1 MTEVTAVGYEPSRRA
16 ELVELM
22 ASVWGDPEAG
32 EHIEWWFDESPV
44 APGVIL
50 LAEVEGQLAGTLGM
64 SYVPMQISGRR
75 ELVAMPVRGVSLSR
89 FRGLGI
95 FSKLELANEAASVG
109 KGARIALTI
118 PNPKSHSIFVRLGW
132 RELRTQRV
140 WIRPLRLRPADARA
154 ARPGPRLLG
163 GVVVEP
169 VERFGTSAEAAWR
182 RAAPLHGDH
191 VIGDADYL
199 NWRYV
204 DAPHDYRCFQAGEEG
219 YAVVRRMRER
229 GLETGMIC
237 TLVASTGRATRA
249 LLLRCA
255 EEMKGAQILAALR
268 PPVHTAAWLAA
279 GFVPSP
285 RTMTTLGK
293 PLVDGEPLPLDP
305 VYQFGDHDFT

>member
-22 ASVWGDPEAG
+22 AAVWGDPEAG

-50 LAEVEGQLAGTLGM
+50 LAEVGGELAGTLGM
-64 SYVPMQISGRR
+64 SYVPMLIDGRR
-75 ELVAMPVRGVSLSR
+75 EVVAMPVRGVSLEQ

-95 FSKLELANEAASVG
+95 FSKLELENEAASVE

-118 PNPKSHSIFVRLGW
+118 PNPLSHSIFLRLGW
-132 RELRTQRV
+132 QELRTQRV
-140 WIRPLRLRPADARA
+140 WVRPLRLRAAAGRPAL
-154 ARPGPRLLG
+154 PGPRRYG
-163 GVVVEP
+163 EVEVEP
-169 VERFGTSAEAAWR
+169 VERFDESTEAAWR
-182 RAAPLHGDH
+182 RAAPLYGDQ
-191 VIGDADYL
+191 VIGEAGYL

-204 DAPHDYRCFQAGEEG
+204 DAPHDYRRFQAGDDG

-237 TLVASTGRATRA
+237 TLVAATGKATRA
-249 LLLRCA
+249 LLARCA
-255 EEMKGAQILAALR
+255 EEMRGAQMLAALR

-293 PLVDGEPLPLDP
+293 PLVEGEPLPAHP

>member
-22 ASVWGDPEAG
+22 ATVWGDPEAG
-32 EHIEWWFDESPV
+32 EYVEWWFDESPV
-44 APGVIL
+44 PGVIL
-50 LAEVEGQLAGTLGM
+50 LAEVEGELAGTLGM
-64 SYVPMQISGRR
+64 SYVPMLIAGRR
-75 ELVAMPVRGVSLSR
+75 QIVAMPVRGVSLEQY
-89 FRGLGI
+89 RGLGI
-95 FSKLELANEAASVG
+95 FSKLELANEAASVE

-118 PNPKSHSIFVRLGW
+118 PNPRSHSIFVRLGW
-132 RELRTQRV
+132 QELRTQRV
-140 WIRPLRLRPADARA
+140 WVRPLRARA
-154 ARPGPRLLG
+154 AAGRPSRPGPRRYG
-163 GVVVEP
+163 GVAVEP
-169 VERFGTSAEAAWR
+169 VERFGETAEAAWL
-182 RAAPLHGDH
+182 RASPLYGDQ
-191 VIGDADYL
+191 VIGETEYL

-204 DAPHDYRCFQAGEEG
+204 DAPHDYRRFQAGEEG
-219 YAVVRRMRER
+219 YVVVRRMRER

-237 TLVASTGRATRA
+237 TLVAVTGTVAQA

-255 EEMKGAQILAALR
+255 EEMRGAQMLAALR

-293 PLVDGEPLPLDP
+293 PLVEGEPLPAQP

>member
-1 MTEVTAVGYEPSRRA
+1 MTEVIAVGYEPSRRA
-16 ELVELM
+16 ELVALM
-22 ASVWGDPEAG
+22 ATVWGDPEAG

-44 APGVIL
+44 ATGVIL
-50 LAEVEGQLAGTLGM
+50 LAEVDGQLAGTLGM
-64 SYVPMQISGRR
+64 SYVPMQIGGRR
-75 ELVAMPVRGVSLSR
+75 EIVAMPVRGVSLEQ

-95 FSKLELANEAASVG
+95 FSKLELANEAASVE

-118 PNPKSHSIFVRLGW
+118 PNPLSHSIFVRLGW
-132 RELRTQRV
+132 QELRTQRV
-140 WIRPLRLRPADARA
+140 WVRPLRPRPAPARP
-154 ARPGPRLLG
+154 ARPGPRRYGSLA
-163 GVVVEP
+163 VEP
-169 VERFGTSAEAAWR
+169 VTRFDESTEAAWR

-191 VIGDADYL
+191 VIGDAAYL

-204 DAPHDYRCFQAGEEG
+204 DTPHDYRCFQAGEEG
-219 YAVVRRMRER
+219 YAVVRRMLER

-237 TLVASTGRATRA
+237 TLVASTGRAARA

-255 EEMKGAQILAALR
+255 EEMRGVQILAALR
-268 PPVHTAAWLAA
+268 PPVHTRAWLAA

-293 PLVDGEPLPLDP
+293 PLVEGEPLPADP